1 MNQISLYTG
10 QTVKWIQPSSFHM
23 EYELLAGEDLLA
35 TLRFRSSLGTLAT
48 AETAAGCWT
57 FKRVGFWQTR
67 LTVRD
72 CGLEQDIA
80 VFKNN
85 TWSGGG
91 ALEFNDG
98 RSYRATT
105 NFWQTNLEFKN
116 EKDETLL
123 NFHSRG
129 FFHFSANVDIAPEAA
144 ELVELPLLIT
154 LGWYLIVMMQQDA
167 AAGVAAVA
175 TVTAAAIVQQ

>member
-1 MNQISLYTG
+1 MN
-10 QTVKWIQPSSFHM
+10 
-23 EYELLAGEDLLA
+23 YELLAGEALLA

-72 CGLEQDIA
+72 CGLDQDVA

-91 ALEFNDG
+91 TLEFGDG
-98 RSYRATT
+98 RIYRATT
-105 NFWQTNLEFKN
+105 NFWQTNLDFKN
-116 EKDETLL
+116 NQDGSLL
-123 NFHSRG
+123 RFHSRG
-129 FFHFSANVDIAPEAA
+129 FFHFSANVDIDRAA
-144 ELVELPLLIT
+144 ARLPELPLLIT
-154 LGWYLIVMMQQDA
+154 LGWYLIVMLQQDA
-167 AAGVAAVA
+167 AAGVAA
-175 TVTAAAIVQQ
+175 TAAVAGVAIIQP